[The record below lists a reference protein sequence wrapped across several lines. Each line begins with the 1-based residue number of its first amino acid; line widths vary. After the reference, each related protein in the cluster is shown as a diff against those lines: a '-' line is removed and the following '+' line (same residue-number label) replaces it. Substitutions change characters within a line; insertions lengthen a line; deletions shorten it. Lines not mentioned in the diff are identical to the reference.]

1 MIDLIFTA
9 RNNMR
14 KIFKLVL
21 LTSILF
27 SVSSVVWGASIVRDL
42 NFSNYK
48 GRWVVISYWA
58 TWCEY
63 CMGEIPELNAF
74 YRAHA
79 DQVAM
84 FGFNYDD
91 PGNLQQH
98 IQRSGVIFP
107 TVVNDPKANFG
118 IRGISGLPTTFVIG
132 PDGQLKHVLEG
143 PQTKRSLER
152 AVGL

>member
-1 MIDLIFTA
+1 MIDPISTV
-9 RNNMR
+9 RNSMR

-27 SVSSVVWGASIVRDL
+27 SFCSLAWGASIVRDF
-42 NFSNYK
+42 NVANYK
-48 GRWVVISYWA
+48 GRWAIISYWA

-63 CMGEIPELNAF
+63 CMAEVPELNSF

-91 PGNLQQH
+91 PGNLSQH

-107 TVVNDPKANFG
+107 TLRNDPKANFG
-118 IRGISGLPTTFVIG
+118 IRGISGLPTTLIIG
-132 PDGQLKHVLEG
+132 PDGRLKHVLEG

>member
-1 MIDLIFTA
+1 
-9 RNNMR
+9 MR
-14 KIFKLVL
+14 KAFKLVL
-21 LTSILF
+21 LTSMLLF
-27 SVSSVVWGASIVRDL
+27 FFSATWAASIVRDL
-42 NFSNYK
+42 NLSDYR

-74 YRAHA
+74 YRAHSN
-79 DQVAM
+79 QVAM

-107 TVVNDPKANFG
+107 TLVNDPKASFG
-118 IRGISGLPTTFVIG
+118 IRGISGLPTTFVIAPNG
-132 PDGQLKHVLEG
+132 RLNVLEG